1 MKIISTLAVIVM
13 VAATVAGQEYKPHTP
28 APITFY
34 TSEAPTT
41 GSIPNARYVTPQATY
56 QTNRFGIPTSVE
68 INPIYQHTHKVQLQP
83 TRQGL
88 PTYQVP
94 QFQSPNSTYS
104 SSVPQTTWKSNN
116 SGIVTKVETQGVA
129 QWQYQPVVVAPTGA
143 SSSNGIIVLPGIL
156 NPTP

>member
-68 INPIYQHTHKVQLQP
+68 INPIYQRTYRVQLQP
-83 TRQGL
+83 TQQGL

-94 QFQSPNSTYS
+94 QFQSPNSSYS
-104 SSVPQTTWKSNN
+104 SSVPPTTWQSNK
-116 SGIVTKVETQGVA
+116 SGIVTQVQTQGLA
-129 QWQYQPVVVAPTGA
+129 QRQYQPVVVAPTGTTPQT
-143 SSSNGIIVLPGIL
+143 GVLVLPGVL
-156 NPTP
+156 NPKP